1 MVQKGNNFWLSPK
14 KVIAKPIGNSHND
27 AGTNGG
33 YVADSANC
41 GLQNQ
46 HGQLKSIE
54 ECIMLKK
61 IMATVIAFGGICV
74 APTAF
79 AQSAEIISQLSAQL
93 RAARNSYVPN
103 SYSLVTGPD
112 NDILSQGESDNYNV
126 TLQGGRSYKLVG
138 VCDNDCSDLDIT
150 LYDSDGDVVD
160 RDLLDDDKPVV
171 SVSGKSSGRYRMN
184 VSMAACSTGVCYYSV
199 AVYGN

>member
-1 MVQKGNNFWLSPK
+1 
-14 KVIAKPIGNSHND
+14 
-27 AGTNGG
+27 
-33 YVADSANC
+33 
-41 GLQNQ
+41 
-46 HGQLKSIE
+46 
-54 ECIMLKK
+54 MLKK
-61 IMATVIAFGGICV
+61 IMATAIAFGGMSV
-74 APTAF
+74 APSAF
-79 AQSAEIISQLSAQL
+79 AQSAEIIRQLSAQL
-93 RAARNSYVPN
+93 SSARSSYVPN
-103 SYSLVTGPD
+103 NYSLVTGPD

-184 VSMAACSTGVCYYSV
+184 VSMASCSTGVCYYSV